1 LTKSERIRENYTVR
15 KDPLTQA
22 LYTCYQRTGKELHY
36 WAGYFLRALK
46 AWGGFEV
53 AKRILAKRG
62 KGALTK
68 GFLNLVDAGRPDLS
82 VEWIVLLPQ
91 FRHRFSEEE
100 LNIAEE
106 RIRKHFSTPPPTA
119 VKASVVYP
127 DELPDRRDYTAGAVA
142 RVLVNRYER
151 DPKARAACLRKLGR
165 RCKVCDLRFKDRY
178 GKIGEGFIHVH
189 HIKPLATTRREYKLN
204 PETDLVPVCPNCHA
218 MLHKKEPPLFVR
230 ELQQFLR
237 KEST

>member
-1 LTKSERIRENYTVR
+1 VR
-15 KDPLTQA
+15 KDPLTRA
-22 LYTCYQRTGKELHY
+22 LYTSYQRSGKELHY

-53 AKRILAKRG
+53 AKSILAKRG

-82 VEWIVLLPQ
+82 VEWIVLLPE

-100 LNIAEE
+100 LQIAEE
-106 RIRKHFSTPPPTA
+106 RIRKHFRTPPPTA
-119 VKASVVYP
+119 VKASIVYP
-127 DELPDRRDYTAGAVA
+127 DEIPERRDYTTGAVT

-151 DPKARAACLRKLGR
+151 DPKARAACLRILGR
-165 RCKVCDLRFKDRY
+165 RCKVCNLRFKDRY
-178 GKIGEGFIHVH
+178 GKIGEDFIHVH
-189 HIKPLATTRREYKLN
+189 HVKPLAATRKEYRLN

-218 MLHKKEPPLFVR
+218 MLHKKEPPLFVH
-230 ELQQFLR
+230 ELQKLLR